1 MSNVSAQKNV
11 EIKKIKNP
19 LKKKMGKRTH
29 IWQQSMIEKQENCYL
44 DMRVKGKSLVNWIQ
58 TANSRSDTEHWTEP
72 DCLLYAVYSELA
84 NIDLITH
91 LPN

>member
-44 DMRVKGKSLVNWIQ
+44 DMRVKGKSLVN
-58 TANSRSDTEHWTEP
+58 
-72 DCLLYAVYSELA
+72 
-84 NIDLITH
+84 
-91 LPN
+91 